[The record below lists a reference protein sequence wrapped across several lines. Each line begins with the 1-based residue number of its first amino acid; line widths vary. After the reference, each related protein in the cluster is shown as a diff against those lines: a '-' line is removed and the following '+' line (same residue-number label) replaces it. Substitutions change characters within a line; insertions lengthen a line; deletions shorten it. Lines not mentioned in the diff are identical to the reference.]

1 MTDPGEPRWQHPWYR
16 DREPEAQPSWLVP
29 IACGALLTL
38 ALHGIAIG
46 RNETWWYFCLTCGAS
61 GTPAGLLPAWLALRR
76 EPAMGAT
83 SAFAVSF
90 IATGIGA
97 ALCAAL
103 SWLQGFEFDPRFLEQ
118 LGETWRE
125 AGLEEDEIARQLA
138 IVEDTG
144 PIVAVTTAGLLA
156 LTGGV
161 SGAML
166 AAWLG
171 RRARAQQPTEP
182 GS

>member
-1 MTDPGEPRWQHPWYR
+1 M
-16 DREPEAQPSWLVP
+16 VP
-29 IACGALLTL
+29 VTAGALFTL
-38 ALHGIAIG
+38 VLHAIAIG
-46 RNETWWYFCLTCGAS
+46 RNETWWFLCLTCGAS
-61 GTPAGLLPAWLALRR
+61 GMPAGLLPAWLALRR
-76 EPAMGAT
+76 EPAMGVA

-97 ALCAAL
+97 ALCAVL
-103 SWLQGFEFDPRFLEQ
+103 SWLQGFEFEPRFLER
-118 LGETWRE
+118 LGETWRQ
-125 AGLEEDEIARQLA
+125 AGLQDDEIARQLA

-156 LTGGV
+156 LTGGL

-171 RRARAQQPTEP
+171 RRVRGRQPAEP
-182 GS
+182 RG